1 MKTKKQNLVKA
12 LTAIA
17 AANLEGYTVDA
28 HTLQPITSGYAVAVI
43 DTQNSFG
50 TEGLERVINYVTSHK
65 EINAFGGWYNKE
77 DGQFYFDATVVV
89 KDFNRAID
97 LARMNKQIAFY
108 CLHTGI
114 TYDQDGNEIKD

>member
-1 MKTKKQNLVKA
+1 MKATKQNLVKA

-17 AANLEGYTVDA
+17 AANLEGYTVDVK
-28 HTLQPITSGYAVAVI
+28 TLEPVTSGYAVAVI

-50 TEGLERVINYVTSHK
+50 TEGLERVINYVTTHK

-89 KDFNRAID
+89 EDFEEAKE
-97 LARMNKQIAFY
+97 LARANQQIAFY
-108 CLHTGI
+108 CLYTGI
-114 TYDQDGNEIKD
+114 TYDQDGNEIKY

>member
-1 MKTKKQNLVKA
+1 MKTTKQKLVKA

-28 HTLQPITSGYAVAVI
+28 KTLEPITSGYAVAVI
-43 DTQNSFG
+43 ETQNSFG
-50 TEGLERVINYVTSHK
+50 TEGLERVINYVTTHK

-108 CLHTGI
+108 CLHNGK
-114 TYDQDGNEIKD
+114 TYDQDGNEIKY